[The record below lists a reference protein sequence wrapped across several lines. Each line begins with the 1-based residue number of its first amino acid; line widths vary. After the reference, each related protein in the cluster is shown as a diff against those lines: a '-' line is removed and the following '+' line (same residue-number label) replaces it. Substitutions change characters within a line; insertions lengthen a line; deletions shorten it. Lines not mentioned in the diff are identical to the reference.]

1 VNLWVGALIIAGAVA
16 VAVMVMLIVRRYAP
30 VGGFFTDIDRSVGVF
45 GVLGT
50 SFAVLLAFVIF
61 LAFESYGTA
70 KQNAGTEAV
79 SVTGLFGTAR
89 LFPRP
94 ARDRLRGA
102 LICYGRSVVT
112 DEWRTMRDGH
122 ESPLVDGWAA
132 DLDAIAAR
140 LDLTGEKQAAGFA
153 SWLEQSAARRDSRRG
168 RLAEAAPFVP
178 SPIWMMLLLGA
189 AIVVGYTYLYA
200 DRGESFALQAAMIG
214 TVTAVVVAGLL
225 IVRFLDRPYEN
236 RSGSITPVAMIR
248 TLRLIDLAQQQ
259 QRLRIAVPC
268 DERGGSSPK

>member
-16 VAVMVMLIVRRYAP
+16 LAVMVMLIVRRYTP

-61 LAFESYGTA
+61 LAFESYGTV

-89 LFPRP
+89 LFPHP

-102 LICYGRSVVT
+102 LICYGRSVVA
-112 DEWRTMRDGH
+112 DEWHTMRDGH
-122 ESPLVDGWAA
+122 ESPLVDDWAA

-140 LDLTGEKQAAGFA
+140 LDLTGEKQAAGFTN
-153 SWLEQSAARRDSRRG
+153 WLEQSAARRDSRRG

-178 SPIWMMLLLGA
+178 PPIWMMLLLGPV
-189 AIVVGYTYLYA
+189 IVVGYTYLYA
-200 DRGESFALQAAMIG
+200 DRGEPFALQAAMIG

-236 RSGSITPVAMIR
+236 RSGSITPVAMIG
-248 TLRLIDLAQQQ
+248 TLRLIDLAQQHR
-259 QRLRIAVPC
+259 RLRVAVPC
-268 DERGGSSPK
+268 DERGGSSSK